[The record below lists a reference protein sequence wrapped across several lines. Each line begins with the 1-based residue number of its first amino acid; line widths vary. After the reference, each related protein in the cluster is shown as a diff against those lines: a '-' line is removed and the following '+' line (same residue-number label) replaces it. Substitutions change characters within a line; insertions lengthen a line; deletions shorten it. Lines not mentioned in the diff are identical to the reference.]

1 MSVSASVET
10 EKENNKGFDIVL
22 VGVGGQG
29 IVMLSNAIGQAA
41 MKAGVRAL
49 TGELHGLS
57 QRSGTVYIHMRVG
70 SDEISPLIPYGEGD
84 AIVALEGMEALRYIE
99 YLKDDGIVIMNKRVV
114 HPTIEIANLSKEKRT
129 DFIQL
134 EPILK
139 NIKVVSNNVSVI
151 DALELARKAGNP
163 LTENAVF
170 IGALSALSDLPLSP
184 EHMKYGLAK
193 VVPKKAIEQN
203 LQAFDLGH
211 QAAYNGL
218 CQLVSC
224 REI

>member
-1 MSVSASVET
+1 MNSSVG
-10 EKENNKGFDIVL
+10 KGFDIVL

-41 MKAGVRAL
+41 LKAGINAL

-70 SDEISPLIPYGEGD
+70 GDEISPLIPYGEAN
-84 AIVALEGMEALRYIE
+84 AIVALEAMEALRYIE
-99 YLKDDGIVIMNKRVV
+99 YLKDDGVVIMNKRIM

-129 DFIQL
+129 DFIKL
-134 EPILK
+134 EPILD
-139 NIKVVSNNVSVI
+139 NIQKVSENVSVI
-151 DALELARKAGNP
+151 DALDLAKKAGNP

-170 IGALSALSDLPLSP
+170 IGALSSLSDFPISP
-184 EHMKYGLAK
+184 EHMKSGLAK
-193 VVPKKAIEQN
+193 VVPKKAIDQN
-203 LQAFDLGH
+203 LKAFDLGH
-211 QAAYNGL
+211 QAAYDGL

>member
-1 MSVSASVET
+1 MNSGEG
-10 EKENNKGFDIVL
+10 KGFDIVL

-41 MKAGVRAL
+41 LAAGMNAL

-70 SDEISPLIPYGEGD
+70 GDEISPLIPYGEAD
-84 AIVALEGMEALRYIE
+84 AIVALEAMEALRYIE
-99 YLKDDGIVIMNKRVV
+99 YLKDDGVVIMNKRIM
-114 HPTIEIANLSKEKRT
+114 HPTIEIANLSKEKST

-134 EPILK
+134 EPIVE
-139 NIKVVSNNVSVI
+139 NIKKVSKNVSVI
-151 DALELARKAGNP
+151 DALDLAKKAGNP

-170 IGALSALSDLPLSP
+170 IGELSALSDLPISP
-184 EHMKYGLAK
+184 EHMKKGLGK
-193 VVPKKAIEQN
+193 VVPKKAIDQN
-203 LQAFDLGH
+203 LKAFDLGH
-211 QAAYNGL
+211 QAAYGGL